1 MQKHFAATFYQ
12 RGQIGFEDG
21 MNPFVKK
28 NLISYF
34 PPSKDYL
41 RKMQKIAALDDGD
54 EVRKQLLLDDLA
66 AAQKA
71 ADVAKENFLANRT
84 NSSLKQLHVAAQ
96 TKKKAVGKRV
106 KEEIKRIDKAKKVRH
121 QNKPTPRWIK
131 AAHSAFPAHSKMI
144 KFITVDSHFD
154 MFTIAELMKHFLSD
168 IFRVALGYGEYD
180 SEAESLL
187 ERLQRATRLR
197 TLRSHTYF
205 EEEKQMPTEAEV
217 LDGLAAMRRIFRLC
231 KLDHGVKTMESII
244 SDAQDLF
251 EKSVHADADGVTP
264 VCETVVITKDELR
277 SHFLY
282 TSLTQFEKELARQVG
297 PVHIVSGHYVVKDD
311 GSPPT
316 FSAWTE
322 ARRDRF
328 TSRKSDLKSIVLARN
343 KFAHNNP
350 LEEGNNTEFDL
361 VKVLETMGKIL
372 HFFTGLKDSLPTTK
386 WGDVPETWTNHLS
399 YATLLGQVRDDKV
412 EMQVKLVRSRSR
424 MTIPIPPDEC
434 FTGREED
441 VRQVTKALM
450 QNGARVLVHGPSG
463 VGKSTLIAEVIRRG
477 DISKYADISLVGWL
491 SGSTD
496 QVLQTD
502 LIELFNLHHREL
514 LRGLDTKSD
523 ARLKAI
529 RNWLQTNDG
538 WLIAVDDATSETE
551 TLARYILVNAPH
563 GRVILSSKEQL
574 DSPIGLTT
582 SAIKTTLT
590 KRLQPLSTTSCL
602 KIWQAMRLFRVSQQD
617 LDAMSS
623 NKNIEAE
630 LESRCKRTKETPLL
644 SAVSYVPPT
653 PEETPGDMRQRH
665 RKMESAVREYEGLS
679 TPGLL
684 DFFEESLGN
693 LPVSVRLVGNM
704 LLTSGGEGVGFCVN
718 ALTLCICVCA
728 RLEARVAGG
737 G

>member
-1 MQKHFAATFYQ
+1 
-12 RGQIGFEDG
+12 
-21 MNPFVKK
+21 
-28 NLISYF
+28 L
-34 PPSKDYL
+34 
-41 RKMQKIAALDDGD
+41 
-54 EVRKQLLLDDLA
+54 
-66 AAQKA
+66 
-71 ADVAKENFLANRT
+71 
-84 NSSLKQLHVAAQ
+84 SLKQSHLDAQ
-96 TKKKAVGKRV
+96 AKKKQVGKRV
-106 KEEIKRIDKAKKVRH
+106 KEEIKRVDKAKEVRH
-121 QNKPTPRWIK
+121 KNKSTPAWVK
-131 AAHSAFPAHSKMI
+131 AMHLAFPPRSKMI
-144 KFITVDSHFD
+144 KFITAESHFD
-154 MFTIAELMKHFLSD
+154 MFTIAEVMKYFLSD

-180 SEAESLL
+180 SEAETLL
-187 ERLQRATRLR
+187 ERIQRATRLR

-217 LDGLAAMRRIFRLC
+217 LDGLAIMRRIFRLC
-231 KLDHGVKTMESII
+231 KLTDRDKTMESII
-244 SDAQDLF
+244 SHAQDLC
-251 EKSVHADADGVTP
+251 EKSVHADADDVTP
-264 VCETVVITKDELR
+264 ACEKVTITKDELR

-282 TSLTQFEKELARQVG
+282 TSLTQFETELARQVG

-311 GSPPT
+311 GSHPT

-322 ARRDRF
+322 ARRNRF
-328 TSRKSDLKSIVLARN
+328 TSRKSDLKTIVLARN
-343 KFAHNNP
+343 KFSHNNP
-350 LEEGNNTEFDL
+350 LEELDL
-361 VKVLETMGKIL
+361 AKVLETMGKIL
-372 HFFTGLKDSLPTTK
+372 NYFTGLKDSLPTTK
-386 WGDVPETWTNHLS
+386 WGTVSETWSNHIS
-399 YATLLGQVRDDKV
+399 YATLLGQVRDGKV
-412 EMQVKLVRSRSR
+412 DMQVKLVRSRSR

-434 FTGREED
+434 FTGRED
-441 VRQVTKALM
+441 DLRQVTEGLM
-450 QNGARVLVHGPSG
+450 QNGARILVHGPSG

-477 DISKYADISLVGWL
+477 EINKSADISLVGWL

-496 QVLQTD
+496 QALQTD

-582 SAIKTTLT
+582 NRIKTTLT

-602 KIWQAMRLFRVSQQD
+602 KIWQAMRLFRVSQQH

-623 NKNIEAE
+623 DTNIETE
-630 LESRCKRTKETPLL
+630 LESRCKLTKENPPL

-653 PEETPGDMRQRH
+653 PEEASGERRQRH
-665 RKMESAVREYEGLS
+665 RKMEIAVREYEGLS
-679 TPGLL
+679 TPGLR

-704 LLTSGGEGVGFCVN
+704 LLKSGGECVTEYK
-718 ALTLCICVCA
+718 LMIVFDF
-728 RLEARVAGG
+728 V
-737 G
+737 